1 MGKSKGPET
10 VSGRLRRAV
19 RESGQTLYRVAKG
32 ADLSYAA
39 LHRFATSR
47 TGLALDS
54 VDRLC
59 AYLGLRLV
67 QEE

>member
-1 MGKSKGPET
+1 MGKAKET

-19 RESGQTLYRVAKG
+19 RQSGQTLYRVAKG
-32 ADLSYAA
+32 AGLSYAA
-39 LHRFATSR
+39 LHRFVAGR

-59 AYLGLRLV
+59 AYLKLQLTP
-67 QEE
+67 EE